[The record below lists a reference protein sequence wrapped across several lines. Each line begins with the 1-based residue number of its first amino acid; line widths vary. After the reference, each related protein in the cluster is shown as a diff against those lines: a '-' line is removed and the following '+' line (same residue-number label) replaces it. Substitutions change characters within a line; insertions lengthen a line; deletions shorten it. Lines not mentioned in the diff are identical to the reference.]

1 CLLIGSLSLPNHHHR
16 PLPSSYGH
24 GEDDRRIAALHELL
38 ERNTS
43 FVYYQEGVSYSLLKM
58 AAYGMVRAAESL
70 LHGGADITFEGW
82 RGTQLMLH
90 IFIRLLLEGGE
101 LPPPALNWLFLY
113 CPCPSGANVKATTKD
128 GDTIFSSI
136 ISLLWKTVGGDEEEA
151 QTVNRF
157 CFQVTQL
164 LMTHRAKPS
173 KCPTYES
180 LNLLAIYSLVL
191 RFPLLEFGAHYNCT
205 LHGPACWSGFSSI
218 FEWLCSYLWWLE
230 DDTFSADLFQK
241 AETVLELL
249 ASSSQIIKLPSNFD
263 INLSNCRLHRKR
275 ISDLF
280 TSLKKLE
287 HSPPTLKHMCR
298 ALPLPNL
305 LKKYLLI
312 DRSSSAEVAI

>member
-1 CLLIGSLSLPNHHHR
+1 MPFLHGFSCIYEYQGLVNEILECMN
-16 PLPSSYGH
+16 PLVLEMMDSASAVV
-24 GEDDRRIAALHELL
+24 EDDRRIAALRELL

-58 AAYGMVRAAESL
+58 AVYGMVRAAESL

-82 RGTQLMLH
+82 ALGSSDGVQIHNTES
-90 IFIRLLLEGGE
+90 IRLFLEG
-101 LPPPALNWLFLY
+101 
-113 CPCPSGANVKATTKD
+113 GANVKATTKD

-164 LMTHRAKPS
+164 PMTHRAKPS
-173 KCPTYES
+173 ECPTYES
-180 LNLLAIYSLVL
+180 LTHVCLKNFQL
-191 RFPLLEFGAHYNCT
+191 RFPLLEFGARYNCT
-205 LHGPACWSGFSSI
+205 IHGPACWSGFSSI

-287 HSPPTLKHMCR
+287 HSTPTLKHMCR
-298 ALPLPNL
+298 VFLWQHLRPWP
-305 LKKYLLI
+305 KKS
-312 DRSSSAEVAI
+312 RPSRFPTC